1 MSDKDDKNG
10 DKNNVLPFRNKKG
23 EKINLDDMITF
34 KSSPKTTKEIGEE
47 LKKSQTAEFVEGVI
61 DDMAIMLIKNFV
73 DLAMKVDRPSFYA
86 DLAIL
91 TDIMRGM
98 IYRDFG
104 YEHISQKLV
113 DKMVTIGRDKT
124 GHAVPVVNYSR
135 VLQHEDIKK
144 DHITPITKE
153 EQLELDFNGLGY
165 EDNGPK
171 DVFFTPDIEWPDD
184 PEDDK

>member
-98 IYRDFG
+98 IYRDF
-104 YEHISQKLV
+104 ELPHPAQKLA
-113 DKMVTIGRDKT
+113 DKMVVLNTNRAGTVSAKL
-124 GHAVPVVNYSR
+124 NYAN
-135 VLQHEDIKK
+135 VLDVQERTNRPIPNEVKNELKDIN
-144 DHITPITKE
+144 DSSI
-153 EQLELDFNGLGY
+153 QFD
-165 EDNGPK
+165 
-171 DVFFTPDIEWPDD
+171 PDGDLND
-184 PEDDK
+184 